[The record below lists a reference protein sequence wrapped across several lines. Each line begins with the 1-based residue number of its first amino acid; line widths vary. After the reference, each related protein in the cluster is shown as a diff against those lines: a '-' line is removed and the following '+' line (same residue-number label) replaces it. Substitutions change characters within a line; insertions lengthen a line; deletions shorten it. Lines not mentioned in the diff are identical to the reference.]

1 MPGRIVLLAPGG
13 IEVDSWALP
22 ERTRVGLGEI
32 DELARMLL
40 AAKRLGLTIR
50 LQDPCQGLLAL
61 VRLVGLDELTVLG
74 VEPVG
79 KPERGED
86 LGTEEVVVPDD
97 PVA

>member
-13 IEVDSWALP
+13 VEVDSWALP
-22 ERTRVGLGEI
+22 ELTRVGLGEI

-40 AAKRLGLTIR
+40 AAKRLGLTLS
-50 LQDPCQGLLAL
+50 LQDPCPGLLSL

-74 VEPVG
+74 IEPVG
-79 KPERGED
+79 QPEGGED
-86 LGTEEVVVPDD
+86 LRAEEVVVPDD